1 MGTTDRKI
9 RKEIVQGFLDLGFNV
24 IPVDENKKPYNGHTG
39 KILEWGKYQKEKIV
53 NNGLFEGAT
62 GIAIVCGAIS
72 GNIECLDIDIKNDKK
87 GTLWQEF
94 EKLIQ
99 EHLSHIDFVIQGT
112 KSAGYHFYYKC
123 DETATKALAKNAEG
137 DVILETR
144 GSGALATVAP
154 TPGYRL
160 IKNKFSNVPV
170 ISKEDRALLF
180 RICESFNEYVDEKE
194 YVRPEKKEK
203 NWLSTHESPFKDFNE
218 RGDGLAYLEKHG
230 WEILY
235 KKGHKIFLR
244 RPGSKSK
251 VPHATYNHI
260 PNCLYPFST
269 NSYPFEDRKAYDN
282 AAIFCLLECNNDWKE
297 TYKHL
302 LDMGFG
308 EKPQHTQSKRNS
320 HAKST
325 IKRPPPIPVTE
336 EESPDF
342 PIEVF
347 PEVYQEI
354 INNVSDE
361 RDFPVDIF
369 AASIMCVVSAG
380 IGLTHQT
387 KLANGWRQYP
397 ALYMAMV
404 GSSASGKTPALK
416 WAFKPI
422 KELEEVYD
430 QEYNQLMQDHTR
442 IKEMSKSERQ
452 LRQITPEQLKEPKRK
467 ENNYP
472 GLHT

>member
-94 EKLIQ
+94 EKKLIQ

-123 DETATKALAKNAEG
+123 EETTTKALAKNAEG

-194 YVRPEKKEK
+194 YVRPTKSI
-203 NWLSTHESPFKDFNE
+203 NWQSNLKSPFEDFNE
-218 RGDGLAYLEKHG
+218 SGDGLAILEKHG
-230 WEILY
+230 WEFRY
-235 KKGHKIFLR
+235 KKGNKIFLR

-260 PNCLYPFST
+260 PNCFYPFTT
-269 NSYPFEDRKAYDN
+269 NCTPFEDRKAYSN
-282 AAIFCLLECNNDWKE
+282 SAIFCLLECNNDWKE
-297 TYKHL
+297 AYQKL

-320 HAKST
+320 HAKPT
-325 IKRPPPIPVTE
+325 IKRPPPVPDDDE
-336 EESPDF
+336 EENM
-342 PIEVF
+342 EVPAF
-347 PEVYQEI
+347 LSMYYPELI
-354 INNVSDE
+354 RI
-361 RDFPVDIF
+361 
-369 AASIMCVVSAG
+369 
-380 IGLTHQT
+380 
-387 KLANGWRQYP
+387 
-397 ALYMAMV
+397 
-404 GSSASGKTPALK
+404 SS
-416 WAFKPI
+416 
-422 KELEEVYD
+422 
-430 QEYNQLMQDHTR
+430 M
-442 IKEMSKSERQ
+442 M
-452 LRQITPEQLKEPKRK
+452 
-467 ENNYP
+467 
-472 GLHT
+472 